1 MGYTTNKRNRHLALQ
16 KRERQG
22 IVPVGEVRMS
32 ARGEQNEKGKSFDLP
47 EGFGGAG
54 SFLLFIQKGRK
65 GKRLITRAGS
75 DQKRDNVVL
84 MIHRLLHE
92 VFPAWSESRVQV
104 MSELM
109 YDNLAEKDR
118 TWLADSLEKESVET
132 NLDDL
137 GLGGYPEDWDEGEK
151 W

>member
-1 MGYTTNKRNRHLALQ
+1 MGYTTHKRNRHLALQ

-22 IVPVGEVRMS
+22 LVPVGEATDRNDQSPSSKFQV
-32 ARGEQNEKGKSFDLP
+32 P

-54 SFLLFIQKGRK
+54 SFLLFIQKGQR
-65 GKRLITRAGS
+65 GKRLITRAGRNE
-75 DQKRDNVVL
+75 KRDNVVL
-84 MIHRLLHE
+84 VIHRLLHE

-118 TWLADSLEKESVET
+118 AWLADSLEKESVET

-137 GLGGYPEDWDEGEK
+137 GLGDLPEDLDDGVPW
-151 W
+151 